1 MSARGWGLGGPAH
14 RPAPAAGDPAHT
26 LAPAESCSSLSAQ
39 GQCFPE
45 EFWKD
50 SSSGDGARCGAPV
63 SVDYCQPCF
72 LGLAGVRDGGWTCF
86 YDAVVGGAEP
96 HPHPCGHFSLPRA
109 EGLGGAGLDVSGSQ
123 MYSCLSGD
131 TEACASVHRAGR
143 RPGPVSP
150 WIELV
155 VRT

>member
-1 MSARGWGLGGPAH
+1 MGMGQGVGLQYLWTTAS
-14 RPAPAAGDPAHT
+14 R
-26 LAPAESCSSLSAQ
+26 
-39 GQCFPE
+39 
-45 EFWKD
+45 
-50 SSSGDGARCGAPV
+50 
-63 SVDYCQPCF
+63 F

-86 YDAVVGGAEP
+86 YDALVGGAEP
-96 HPHPCGHFSLPRA
+96 HPHPGGHFSLPRA
-109 EGLGGAGLDVSGSQ
+109 EGLGGAGLDISGSQ

-155 VRT
+155 VRS